1 MGNYTIFYKFDN
13 PRRSRQ
19 ARHFTGKCS
28 ENSRSQVVFRT
39 DIFRKLTLGALD
51 YGAEKPQKWTQNS
64 RTSGEANLLE
74 ASQLS
79 PILACFARPTKTCHA
94 TAGYGK
100 DLFYGRRY
108 DLPKV
113 RHRSTGLR
121 CIDDNA
127 KQKMFQLCEEL
138 TAYDTC
144 TESRFFV
151 VVFDHRRID
160 AWKRNDHSTK
170 DWLCQFWPVILS

>member
-1 MGNYTIFYKFDN
+1 MRIFN
-13 PRRSRQ
+13 PRPVLI
-19 ARHFTGKCS
+19 HNMGKVACVAWQFC
-28 ENSRSQVVFRT
+28 R
-39 DIFRKLTLGALD
+39 AH
-51 YGAEKPQKWTQNS
+51 YGAEKPQKYTQSS

-74 ASQLS
+74 ASLLS
-79 PILACFARPTKTCHA
+79 PILACLHARRKPPC
-94 TAGYGK
+94 YRRLRERS
-100 DLFYGRRY
+100 LFYGRRY

-170 DWLCQFWPVILS
+170 DWLCQVWPVILS

>member
-1 MGNYTIFYKFDN
+1 MAVL
-13 PRRSRQ
+13 PS
-19 ARHFTGKCS
+19 
-28 ENSRSQVVFRT
+28 
-39 DIFRKLTLGALD
+39 AL
-51 YGAEKPQKWTQNS
+51 
-64 RTSGEANLLE
+64 RSGEAAKVHTKRANERRSQSPRSVTALAHLGLL
-74 ASQLS
+74 
-79 PILACFARPTKTCHA
+79 CVHARRKPPC
-94 TAGYGK
+94 YRRLWERS
-100 DLFYGRRY
+100 LFYGRRY
-108 DLPKV
+108 DPPKV

-121 CIDDNA
+121 CVDDNA

-170 DWLCQFWPVILS
+170 DWLCQVWPVILSLKTYRKITVLLFKFHLKSTWRNKSQLK

>member
-1 MGNYTIFYKFDN
+1 MAVL
-13 PRRSRQ
+13 PSALRSGED
-19 ARHFTGKCS
+19 AKVHTKCAN
-28 ENSRSQVVFRT
+28 EWRSQSPRSVT
-39 DIFRKLTLGALD
+39 ALAHLG
-51 YGAEKPQKWTQNS
+51 
-64 RTSGEANLLE
+64 LLCTPDE
-74 ASQLS
+74 NRL
-79 PILACFARPTKTCHA
+79 A

-170 DWLCQFWPVILS
+170 DWLCQVLPVILSLKTYRKITVLLFKFHLKSTWRNKSQLK